1 MDIKKL
7 LESIDKLTEETATE
21 DLFTDV
27 PAEEPEVAP
36 AVEPAFNDGMSLA
49 DTFDTKAKIARSLE
63 NLKLAVEEFKEA
75 TAEKIDL
82 LKDELLLGGL
92 DELDEVIKGLELALA
107 SGSNLLGDS
116 ELNDAFKAE
125 LPQGEEKEEET
136 EAPSEDNAETDEI
149 APVELSDE
157 ENAEDE
163 KVESEEYDF
172 DSEAGFNLL
181 SDENE

>member
-92 DELDEVIKGLELALA
+92 DELDEVVKGLELALA

-125 LPQGEEKEEET
+125 LPQGEEEET
-136 EAPSEDNAETDEI
+136 ESPSEDNAETDEK

-163 KVESEEYDF
+163 EVESEEYDF

>member
-1 MDIKKL
+1 MNIKEL
-7 LESIDKLTEETATE
+7 LENIDKLTEETATE
-21 DLFTDV
+21 DLFTDI

-36 AVEPAFNDGMSLA
+36 AVEPTFNDGMSLA

-63 NLKLAVEEFKEA
+63 NLKLAVEEFKDA

-125 LPQGEEKEEET
+125 LPQGEEEEIASEEEPTEEET
-136 EAPSEDNAETDEI
+136 EE
-149 APVELSDE
+149 
-157 ENAEDE
+157 EDE
-163 KVESEEYDF
+163 PTDTDYDF
-172 DSEAGFNLL
+172 DQEAGFQLI

>member
-1 MDIKKL
+1 MNIKKL

-21 DLFTDV
+21 DLLTDV

-36 AVEPAFNDGMSLA
+36 AVEPTFNDGMSLA

-63 NLKLAVEEFKEA
+63 NLKLAVHEFKEA

-125 LPQGEEKEEET
+125 LPQGEEVEEET
-136 EAPSEDNAETDEI
+136 EQPSEETPSEDEEI
-149 APVELSDE
+149 APIELDDDDDTEEVED
-157 ENAEDE
+157 
-163 KVESEEYDF
+163 YDF
-172 DSEAGFNLL
+172 DSEAGFDLL
-181 SDENE
+181 SNEDE

>member
-1 MDIKKL
+1 MNIREL
-7 LESIDKLTEETATE
+7 LENIDKLTEETATE

-36 AVEPAFNDGMSLA
+36 AVEPTFNDGMSLA

-63 NLKLAVEEFKEA
+63 NLKAAVDEFKEA

-125 LPQGEEKEEET
+125 LPQGEEEEET
-136 EAPSEDNAETDEI
+136 VSEEPKEDEESEEEDE
-149 APVELSDE
+149 ELSDE
-157 ENAEDE
+157 E
-163 KVESEEYDF
+163 YDF
-172 DSEAGFNLL
+172 DKEAGFQLI